1 MAVRDRCVAIVLAAG
16 LLLGMAGWQ
25 AFSPWLGIGVAVL
38 ALVGACVI
46 YRVDPHAR
54 DRADDDELEPDDAEA
69 DGFSTLRRAAGR
81 P

>member
-25 AFSPWLGIGVAVL
+25 ACSPWLGIVVAVL
-38 ALVGACVI
+38 ATTLACAV
-46 YRVDPHAR
+46 YRVEVPSR
-54 DRADDDELEPDDAEA
+54 DRGGRPVRSGRHDV
-69 DGFSTLRRAAGR
+69 DGVSTPRRAAGR